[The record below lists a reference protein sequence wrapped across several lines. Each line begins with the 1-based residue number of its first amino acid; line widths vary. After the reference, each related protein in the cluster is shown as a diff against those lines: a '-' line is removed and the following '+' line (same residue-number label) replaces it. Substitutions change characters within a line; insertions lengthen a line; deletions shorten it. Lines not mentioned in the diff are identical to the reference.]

1 MALELPV
8 EEFMWGTPPV
18 VKLAYKSEPLN
29 RRDRHG
35 VKSLET
41 VKVVKDRLWGR
52 LLVPGGHRR
61 ADL

>member
-1 MALELPV
+1 M
-8 EEFMWGTPPV
+8 
-18 VKLAYKSEPLN
+18 KLAYKSEPLN